1 MSSAEPLTDGVTAP
15 DGFRAAGL
23 ACGIKKNGKPDLALL
38 FSASP
43 CAAAGVFT
51 QNRFSA
57 APVRL
62 TARHLLSG
70 STRAVLVNSGN
81 ANACTG
87 RQGERDAL
95 EMASLAARALGVP
108 RRSVCVASTGVIG
121 EPLPLAKIRGALPR
135 LASRLSRDGG
145 HDAAEAILTTDTR
158 TKEIA
163 LRGELA
169 GGEITLGGMAKGAG
183 MIHPN
188 MATLLGF
195 ITTDA
200 AVTPETLRR
209 ALREAVEESFNRI
222 SVDGDTS
229 TNDMVLLLANGCSG
243 RSVPNKGKD
252 YRVFL
257 GLLSALCIDL
267 ARKVVEDGE
276 GATKRV
282 TLKVEG
288 ARSRS
293 EASRI
298 ASAIVRSPL
307 VKTAFFGE
315 DANWGRIFAA
325 MGASGVDL
333 DPSRVDLYVEKV
345 PLVLRGVGL
354 GGEAEEAAAKRF
366 KEKAFQITLKL
377 GRGKAAVTYWT
388 CDLSLDYVRIN
399 ADYRS

>member
-1 MSSAEPLTDGVTAP
+1 MRSADPLTDGVTAP
-15 DGFRAAGL
+15 DGFRAAGM

-38 FSASP
+38 FSDAP

-51 QNRFSA
+51 RNRFSA

-62 TARHLLSG
+62 TARHLSSG
-70 STRAVLVNSGN
+70 PVRAVLINSGN

-87 RQGERDAL
+87 PQGERDAL
-95 EMASLAARALGVP
+95 EMASLASKSLGVA
-108 RRSVCVASTGVIG
+108 RRAVCVASTGVIG
-121 EPLPLAKIRGALPR
+121 ETLPLSKIRDALPI
-135 LASRLSRDGG
+135 LASKLSETGG
-145 HDAAEAILTTDTR
+145 HEAAEAILTTDTR

-163 LRGELA
+163 LRGEVA

-183 MIHPN
+183 MIHPS

-200 AVTPETLRR
+200 AVASETLRR

-229 TNDMVLLLANGCSG
+229 TNDMVLLLANGRSG
-243 RSVPNKGKD
+243 RSVPKKGKD

-257 GLLSALCIDL
+257 ERLSALCVDL

-282 TLKVEG
+282 TLRVEG

-293 EASRI
+293 EAARI
-298 ASAIVRSPL
+298 ASAVVRSPL

-315 DANWGRIFAA
+315 DANWGRILAA
-325 MGASGVDL
+325 LGASGVDL
-333 DPSRVDLYVEKV
+333 DPSRVDLYVGNV
-345 PLVLRGVGL
+345 PLVMRGVGL
-354 GGEAEEAAAKRF
+354 GGEAEEAATKQL
-366 KEKAFQITLKL
+366 KEKEFQITLKL